1 MYILGIETSCDETSC
16 AVLKNNRILSNSTL
30 SSAQVYKKYGG
41 VVPEIAS
48 RRQYEY
54 IHRVFQ
60 DALQKAHIRGCDID
74 VIGVVQGPGLVGSLL
89 VGLAFAKALSFSLAK
104 PYLGVNHLYAHLYA
118 PFFSKHTPEFPFL
131 GYVISGGHT
140 HLYLVKDFDT
150 IVLAGKT
157 RDDAAG
163 EVFDKVARAYHL
175 GYPGGPAVERI
186 FDKRYKDRYSFKC
199 GKFLGGL
206 DTSFSG
212 IKTSVVYTKEA
223 LEKSRNRPLTL
234 QEKAAIL
241 SSFQEAVV
249 TALADTALKAAE
261 VYRIKTIVCGGGVT
275 ANRRLREVLHAKARS
290 RGLTVF
296 FPELRLCADNAANAA
311 GLAYRLYQKGYRSSF
326 NEGVYST
333 VLS

>member
-30 SSAQVYKKYGG
+30 SSVHLYKAYGG

-54 IHRVFQ
+54 LHRVFQ
-60 DALQKAHIRGCDID
+60 DALQRAHIRSRDID

-89 VGLAFAKALSFSLAK
+89 VGVAFAKALSFSLAK
-104 PYLGVNHLYAHLYA
+104 PYLGVNHLSAHLYA
-118 PFFSKHTPEFPFL
+118 PFFLKPAPEFPFL

-150 IVLAGKT
+150 IVLVGKT

-175 GYPGGPAVERI
+175 GYPGGPAIERL
-186 FDKRYKDRYSFKC
+186 FDKKCRARYSFKC

-212 IKTSVVYTKEA
+212 IKTSIVYKKEA

-234 QEKAAIL
+234 QDKAVLL

-249 TALADTALKAAE
+249 TALADTAVAAAQ
-261 VYRIKTIVCGGGVT
+261 VYGIKTIVCGGGVA
-275 ANRRLREVLHAKARS
+275 ANRRLREVLRAQAQS

-296 FPELRLCADNAANAA
+296 FPTMRFCADNAANAA

-333 VLS
+333 VTE